1 MITNRLGSFALIGI
15 KDLVAK
21 DRTTKK
27 VEANLKHLVNI
38 NITDELS
45 TDYLR
50 GGYTNPKLLTIYGD
64 RDTTLTATSATMST
78 DLLKILSSTEAQ
90 IKTKSELM
98 IEDLEADG
106 SAVPFADGEEGKSV
120 FTLSAD
126 VTPNSTMT
134 IFAIDQFGKEVKPA
148 LVLGQPAED
157 GDIIVHPPVDGGDN
171 GDDGLG
177 GGSTGGSD
185 GDNNLGGD
193 SDNGDNAVDGVAV
206 QDIIYETGFEYSID
220 GRTITCNASITKIR
234 VYYESLVE
242 VETLEIADIV
252 PKSFA
257 FSGLA
262 VAKEIESQKLYKVWI
277 EIPNGSISP
286 SYNISAKNEASA
298 PDSIELTIECLQDT
312 TKGYPIAISFLE
324 EE

>member
-98 IEDLEADG
+98 IEDLEAEG

-177 GGSTGGSD
+177 GGS
-185 GDNNLGGD
+185 
-193 SDNGDNAVDGVAV
+193 DNGDNAVDGVAV

-220 GRTITCNASITKIR
+220 GRTITCDASITKIR

-312 TKGYPIAISFLE
+312 TKGFPIAISFLE